1 MVEIGVVD
9 DGVPY
14 CAAAANLPPFATFP
28 GLSSKLHF
36 WMFKGLGRIAWN
48 REKAPDLF
56 AGLGI
61 IRCDI
66 ASYAEL
72 GAAVTDKDFALGST
86 RCAGDAVVPLGIDDG
101 VDFPDLLAAASID
114 GYQATIQCA
123 DVNLA
128 LIDRNTS
135 IDWATTEAS

>member
-1 MVEIGVVD
+1 
-9 DGVPY
+9 
-14 CAAAANLPPFATFP
+14 
-28 GLSSKLHF
+28 
-36 WMFKGLGRIAWN
+36 MFKGLGRIAWN

-61 IRCDI
+61 ISCDI
-66 ASYAEL
+66 TSYAEL
-72 GAAVTDKDFALGST
+72 GAAVTDKDFTLGST

-101 VDFPDLLAAASID
+101 VDFPDFLTAASID

-128 LIDRNTS
+128 LIERTAS
-135 IDWATTEAS
+135 IDRTSA